1 MAVMAIFLHA
11 LLQGLHLF
19 RKFIRLLL
27 QPLDQV
33 LLLLDHDSLRVDC
46 LLLHMYSFSQS
57 LILLVTLKY
66 KKNPF
71 WALTR

>member
-19 RKFIRLLL
+19 RKFSRLLL

-33 LLLLDHDSLRVDC
+33 LLLDHDSLRVDC
-46 LLLHMYSFSQS
+46 LLLYMYSFSQS